1 MCSASTAFARVPE
14 HPPPAGVPLL
24 DIRISPLVMIMFMAK
39 TVVTRIPSWAGT
51 VTVFPTKKRT
61 THLILQAVGLQS

>member
-1 MCSASTAFARVPE
+1 MCSASTTFAPVPE
-14 HPPPAGVPLL
+14 HPPPAGMPLL
-24 DIRISPLVMIMFMAK
+24 EIIYPLAMIMFMAK
-39 TVVTRIPSWAGT
+39 TIVTRIPSGVGT

>member
-14 HPPPAGVPLL
+14 HPPPAGMPLL
-24 DIRISPLVMIMFMAK
+24 EIISPLVMIMLMAK
-39 TVVTRIPSWAGT
+39 TVVTRILLGAGT